1 MTTFDLV
8 FIRPRILHT
17 ETTSPEI
24 VRFLLPLTLDKVIIL
39 IEFYKVLPEKK
50 ITKKKKNKIKM
61 LKFDIFKKTILSTI
75 IVLSKFELI
84 LIPFT

>member
-50 ITKKKKNKIKM
+50 IRM
-61 LKFDIFKKTILSTI
+61 LKFDISQKTILSTI
-75 IVLSKFELI
+75 IVLYQFELI
-84 LIPFT
+84 LILLT

>member
-24 VRFLLPLTLDKVIIL
+24 VRFLLPQTLDKVIIL
-39 IEFYKVLPEKK
+39 IEFYKVLVEEKK
-50 ITKKKKNKIKM
+50 KRKKKLRM
-61 LKFDIFKKTILSTI
+61 LKFDISQKTILSTI

-84 LIPFT
+84 LIPLT